1 MGANKGDELLYWTS
15 RVGSSE
21 AERGLTVNLP
31 NHRQLG
37 HCMHCTK
44 QKLRG
49 SFYLDCGDCCSQ
61 LPRYEPMFLFPSSSA
76 KSKADIRVQL

>member
-31 NHRQLG
+31 NYPPTGPL
-37 HCMHCTK
+37 HCTK
-44 QKLRG
+44 QKLGG
-49 SFYLDCGDCCSQ
+49 SFYLDCGDCCGYSC
-61 LPRYEPMFLFPSSSA
+61 RYL
-76 KSKADIRVQL
+76 